1 MNPLLDTEMTISKV
15 PKVVDRSI
23 FPVINIFEWLVLG
36 SVSPVWVLPTKI
48 VMGKHLQQDSDTYNT
63 LVFSLWNNQE

>member
-1 MNPLLDTEMTISKV
+1 
-15 PKVVDRSI
+15 
-23 FPVINIFEWLVLG
+23 VINIFEWLVLG